1 MSTFMDELEEPS
13 TVTTVIEDH
22 KSIHAVE
29 DHYLTTNQMVP
40 MFMFQDFCNSSGRYG
55 ANNIENMSEREID
68 QLPMGI
74 IHASEPRQS
83 SYADF
88 QDEITHFHELN
99 RRICGNLVNELT
111 DYGFEE
117 GAHESTFLG
126 NGFDD
131 AICDGESNLFNFSDA
146 YELGKAL
153 ESVLPDK
160 TNEHILGKS
169 ISGEDV
175 VEFPVEQVEREH
187 LSKTVANASNN
198 VDDNSSDKSNVT
210 SINLSS
216 RVISK
221 RRGQSKHSA
230 SAKED
235 RLPSNFLISES
246 VTSRLDT
253 TKKFSASVSS
263 VESKTSSMSDKQ
275 QPRKGHKLSRLSN
288 TSKKRAHGS
297 DNHKPRPRDRQLIQD
312 RIKEL
317 RDLVPNSEKASAV
330 CICNITFI
338 PLSSIFFK

>member
-1 MSTFMDELEEPS
+1 MSTFMDDLEEPS
-13 TVTTVIEDH
+13 TVTAVFEDH
-22 KSIHAVE
+22 SSIHGVE
-29 DHYLTTNQMVP
+29 DHYLTTNQMAPV
-40 MFMFQDFCNSSGRYG
+40 FMFQDFCNSSGRHA
-55 ANNIENMSEREID
+55 ANNIENVSEREID

-74 IHASEPRQS
+74 NHASAPRQS

-88 QDEITHFHELN
+88 QDEISQFHELN
-99 RRICGNLVNELT
+99 RRICGNLTNELM
-111 DYGFEE
+111 DYCFEDC
-117 GAHESTFLG
+117 ANESTFLG

-131 AICDGESNLFNFSDA
+131 AICDSESNLFNFSDA
-146 YELGKAL
+146 FELGKAL
-153 ESVLPDK
+153 GSILQDK
-160 TNEHILGKS
+160 TNEHISGKS

-187 LSKTVANASNN
+187 LSETVANPSNN

-230 SAKED
+230 SAKEV
-235 RLPSNFLISES
+235 RLPSNFLVSAS

-253 TKKFSASVSS
+253 KKKLSASVSS
-263 VESKTSSMSDKQ
+263 VESKTSSLSDKQ

-317 RDLVPNSEKASAV
+317 RDLVPNSEKASAFV
-330 CICNITFI
+330 FTIYPSYLF
-338 PLSSIFFK
+338 PPSF